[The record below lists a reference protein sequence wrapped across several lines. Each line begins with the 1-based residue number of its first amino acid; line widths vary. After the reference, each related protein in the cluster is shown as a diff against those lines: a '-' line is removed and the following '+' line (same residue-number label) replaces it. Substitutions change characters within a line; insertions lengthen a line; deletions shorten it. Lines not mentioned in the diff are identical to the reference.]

1 VRVILV
7 MFEAPLPFGSAA
19 ARLYYVILKGLV
31 ESGHRV
37 TAFAACSKLEEIA
50 KAKALFSKPRYDV
63 RCYAQPDRLGPQA
76 KLETLFRP
84 YSYMFGRDLRADL
97 ERELSAGFDVLH
109 LEQLASGWT
118 GLHHVEHSLVGVTF
132 LFSVDLH
139 AVPIRTLHEAIE
151 RLLMFRAERRLL
163 RSFRFFRAGTSRLV
177 APIRQRNPTADI
189 TPIPIGLDP
198 SLYQYISN
206 ARRPK
211 KPIVSLIGSMEWGP
225 TYSAAVRMLTRL
237 YPEIRRRVPDAH
249 FQIVGW
255 SARSRLREYTSL
267 PDVEIV
273 ENVSNI
279 APFFENAS
287 VLLYAPVCG
296 SGVKIKVFEAMAYGV
311 PVVTTADGVEGL
323 PAADGEQAG
332 IAEDGDGLVERTVAL
347 LTDPELQN
355 RQRKAA
361 RELIEAICNPSQ
373 TATALEQIYQRI
385 VHPGLVG
392 DVVRA
397 QPQPKFSAAR

>member
-1 VRVILV
+1 MI
-7 MFEAPLPFGSAA
+7 EAPSPFGDAT
-19 ARLYYVILKGLV
+19 ARLYYVIFRALV
-31 ESGHRV
+31 ERGHRV
-37 TAFAACSKLEEIA
+37 TAFAASSKPEEIA
-50 KAKALFSKPRYDV
+50 RAKALFPQPGYDL
-63 RCYAQPDRLGPQA
+63 RCYEKPYRHGLQA
-76 KLETLFRP
+76 KFETLRRP
-84 YSYMFGRDLRADL
+84 YSYMFGENLRADL
-97 ERELSAGFDVLH
+97 ERELLAGFDVLH
-109 LEQLASGWT
+109 LEQLASGWV
-118 GLHHVEHSLVGVTF
+118 GLDHAERSLVGVNF
-132 LFSVDLH
+132 LFSIDSR
-139 AVPIRTLHEAIE
+139 AGPIRTLNGALEQV
-151 RLLMFRAERRLL
+151 LKLRAERRLL

-177 APIRQRNPTADI
+177 APIRQRNPAADI

-198 SLYQYISN
+198 SLYQYVSN

-211 KPIVSLIGSMEWGP
+211 KPIISLIGSMEWGP

-249 FQIVGW
+249 FQIAGW
-255 SARSRLREYTSL
+255 SARSRLQEYTRL

-273 ENVSNI
+273 ENVPEI
-279 APFFENAS
+279 TPFFENAS

-296 SGVKIKVFEAMAYGV
+296 SGIKVKVLEAMAYGV
-311 PVVTTADGVEGL
+311 PVITTADGVEGL
-323 PAADGEQAG
+323 PAADSEHAG
-332 IAEDGDGLVERTVAL
+332 IASDDDGLIERTVAL

-385 VHPGLVG
+385 VHPGLAG